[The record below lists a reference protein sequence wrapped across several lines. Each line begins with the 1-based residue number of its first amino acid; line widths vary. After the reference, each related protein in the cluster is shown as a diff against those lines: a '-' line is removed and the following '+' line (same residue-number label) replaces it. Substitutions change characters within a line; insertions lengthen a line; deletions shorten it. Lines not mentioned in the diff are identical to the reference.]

1 MEEYSLKEITRKS
14 QIIYKGKLVNLRLEE
29 VLLPDERIASREI
42 IEHPGSVVII
52 PLLENNKIVVIK
64 QFRKP
69 VEQVLYELPAGKLE
83 KGEDIAKCAEREL
96 LEETGYKAKEMIKL
110 SSFYTTPG
118 FSDELMHLFLAKG
131 LILNQQQLNQNEF
144 LEVNIFSLEELIKMV
159 IENKIRDAKSIIG
172 LFWAKFLF

>member
-144 LEVNIFSLEELIKMV
+144 LEVNIFSLAELIKMV